1 MTIDVTMVPKQLYY
15 HEVAH
20 VRYLERMRERMLKI
34 KAKYES
40 QIRLAEHFEWPQ
52 FADAESITYFRDF
65 TRELDEALKEDK

>member
-40 QIRLAEHFEWPQ
+40 QIR